1 MLIIQRQ
8 ETDPFFNIAAEEYL
22 LKNFKE
28 DIFTFWVNEPC
39 IVVGKHQNALAE
51 INYKYVK
58 ENGIPVIRRI
68 TGGGTVYQ
76 DAGNLNYSFI
86 LSGEKDKL
94 VDYKKHTRPVI
105 DFLGT
110 LGIHAEFE
118 AKSNLVIDGKKF
130 SGNSA
135 HVHRTRVIHHGTILY
150 ASDLAQLRMA
160 LTPGKAIFYD
170 KSVKSNRAPVTN
182 ISDHLADK
190 IPIGEFSALFSS
202 YIMNNNPG
210 SCIYHLTEGQKR
222 AIHQLAEEK
231 YQTYEWNFGYSP
243 DYLLENEFNDG
254 VEIYKIMIRV
264 SKGKITDANIKRLT
278 DDNELKLGELMNG
291 LPHHEGI
298 IREKLDN
305 INFAGHFTHLTL
317 EEFINQIF

>member
-1 MLIIQRQ
+1 MLIIHRL

-51 INYKYVK
+51 INYQYVK
-58 ENGIPVIRRI
+58 ENSIPVIRRI

-110 LGIHAEFE
+110 LGIHAKFE
-118 AKSNLVIDGKKF
+118 AKSNLMIDGKKI

-135 HVHRTRVIHHGTILY
+135 HVHRTRVIHHGTLLY
-150 ASDLAQLRMA
+150 ASDLAQLRLA
-160 LTPGKAIFYD
+160 LSPGKAVFYD

-202 YIMNNNPG
+202 YIMNDNPG
-210 SCIYHLTEGQKR
+210 SCIYQLTEQQKR
-222 AIHQLAEEK
+222 GIHQLADEK
-231 YQTYEWNFGYSP
+231 YRIYEWNFGYSP
-243 DYLLENEFNDG
+243 DYQLENEFKDG
-254 VEIYKIMIRV
+254 SDIYKIMIRV
-264 SKGKITDANIKRLT
+264 NHGKITDAKIKRIS
-278 DDNELKLGELMNG
+278 DDNKLKLGELMTG
-291 LPHHEGI
+291 LPHREDI
-298 IREKLDN
+298 ICEELDN
-305 INFAGHFTHLTL
+305 IKFAGHFTYLTL
-317 EEFINQIF
+317 EEFINHIF